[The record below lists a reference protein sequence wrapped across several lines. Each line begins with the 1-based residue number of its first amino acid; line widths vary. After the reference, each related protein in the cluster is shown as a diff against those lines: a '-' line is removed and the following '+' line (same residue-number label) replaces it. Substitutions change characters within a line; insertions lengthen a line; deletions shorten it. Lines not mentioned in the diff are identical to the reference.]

1 MFAQKFDEKIK
12 HDYNDFNPVNR
23 KSHMENQR
31 RGEQCCQV
39 QTCLHEPRLLEH
51 EYNSKSQQQHLCKAL
66 SSPNLGKSTHEGQT
80 AS

>member
-31 RGEQCCQV
+31 MGGAV
-39 QTCLHEPRLLEH
+39 LP
-51 EYNSKSQQQHLCKAL
+51 
-66 SSPNLGKSTHEGQT
+66 SSDMLTRT
-80 AS
+80 TVTRT